1 MQIVAVDLESGRHLW
16 TAAQCSAHCG
26 VAKSTFAAYATR
38 GQAPSVVARF
48 DGRTPLWDAEEVKAW
63 HATRPSQQ
71 TD

>member
-1 MQIVAVDLESGRHLW
+1 MNLTVIDTTTGREYW

-63 HATRPSQQ
+63 HAARPSRQ